1 MKKNNTPDTL
11 TLCAAAAIK
20 AGMSYGKYMAKY
32 GWNPPIMRQQE
43 PEEREDE
50 MIVCPECGKRFKK
63 SAHGKVYCSMECLE
77 RRSRKIDRRK
87 LREKKAAMAAINH
100 E

>member
-1 MKKNNTPDTL
+1 MKKNSTPDNL
-11 TLCAAAAIK
+11 TLCATAAIK

-32 GWNPPIMRQQE
+32 GWNPPIMRQQQ
-43 PEEREDE
+43 PEEHEDN

-63 SAHGKVYCSMECLE
+63 SSHGKVYCSIECSS
-77 RRSRKIDRRK
+77 RRASRMTQRRQ
-87 LREKKAAMAAINH
+87 REKKAAMAAMNH